1 MPSRRTPS
9 ARGWRRFVAGMAL
22 YAPAIVVATI
32 AVRLTDPRIAALL
45 WGMGG
50 WLAAV
55 RSFDELGRRVFAE
68 AAAVTLAVVLA
79 AALTHGLLRAYVG
92 IPPLDGF
99 VVVAFGGFAYG
110 LASAAAAV
118 TADGAQPPARPAR
131 RTWLVAGRAGAAAG
145 RQPPDVNAIETGKYD
160 PSLPLAFALGVRSPH
175 RGPVRGRRAHDAP

>member
-1 MPSRRTPS
+1 MPSHRTPS

-22 YAPAIVVATI
+22 YALMIVVATI
-32 AVRLTDPRIAALL
+32 AVRLTDPPTAVRIALALAPAAALL

-68 AAAVTLAVVLA
+68 AAAITLAVVLA

-99 VVVAFGGFAYG
+99 AVVAFGGFAYG
-110 LASAAAAV
+110 LASAAAW
-118 TADGAQPPARPAR
+118 R
-131 RTWLVAGRAGAAAG
+131 RYR
-145 RQPPDVNAIETGKYD
+145 
-160 PSLPLAFALGVRSPH
+160 
-175 RGPVRGRRAHDAP
+175 

>member
-1 MPSRRTPS
+1 MPSHRAPS
-9 ARGWRRFVAGMAL
+9 ARGWRRFIAGMAL
-22 YAPAIVVATI
+22 YALTIVVATS
-32 AVRLTDPRIAALL
+32 AVRLADPPTTARVALALAPAAALL
-45 WGMGG
+45 WGMSG

-110 LASAAAAV
+110 LASAAAW
-118 TADGAQPPARPAR
+118 R
-131 RTWLVAGRAGAAAG
+131 RYR
-145 RQPPDVNAIETGKYD
+145 
-160 PSLPLAFALGVRSPH
+160 
-175 RGPVRGRRAHDAP
+175 